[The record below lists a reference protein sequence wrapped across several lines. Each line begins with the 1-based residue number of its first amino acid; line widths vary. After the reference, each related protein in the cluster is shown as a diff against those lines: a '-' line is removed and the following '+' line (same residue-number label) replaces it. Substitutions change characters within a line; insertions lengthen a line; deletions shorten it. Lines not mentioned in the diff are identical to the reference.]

1 MFRKSIV
8 GVAAAVVLIC
18 WATQVLADVKLPAV
32 IGANMVLQRGRPVAI
47 WGWADPNETVT
58 VSIAGESASARTDDG
73 GNWRVTLPELDADG
87 RTHRLLAE
95 GSSGSTVSVEN
106 VLVGDVWLCTGP
118 SNIQWALRRCDN
130 GKAEVAA
137 ADFPQIRFFR
147 VAKKLADK
155 PQADCQG
162 DWFECRPDAVGDV
175 SGVGYFFARRLHRDL
190 DVPIGVLQSF
200 WGGSRV
206 EAWTG
211 IEALQAEPALKPI
224 LDWWQRSRE
233 DHDSGRTKADYQRQL
248 DQWQETA
255 ERAKASGVK
264 PPAKPKPPENPHT
277 SHHRPACLFNGMI
290 APLTPY
296 AIRGAITY
304 QGLGNLFWAQYGNA
318 LMPTMVAD
326 WRSRWGQGDFP
337 FGMVQPAPYPCDRW
351 PKSGPDAYSLQRE
364 SQLLLLDSVPNTG
377 VALTMDID
385 DLDELHFT
393 NKQAVGRRMADWALT
408 SVYGRRIPYRGP
420 VYKSM
425 SVEGDRI
432 RIRFSNTGAGLI
444 TNDGRPPVHFTIA
457 GSDKIFHPATAA
469 IDGHTVVVHGL
480 DVAHPVAVRFA
491 WSETAVPNLFNK
503 DVLPASLF
511 RTDVPK

>member
-1 MFRKSIV
+1 MRRLLCWT
-8 GVAAAVVLIC
+8 VALCAVFIC
-18 WATQVLADVKLPAV
+18 SATQVLADVKLPAV
-32 IGANMVLQRGRPVAI
+32 IGPNMVLQRGRPVAI
-47 WGWADPNETVT
+47 WGWADPNETVS
-58 VSIAGESASARTDDG
+58 VSIAGKTASALTDDE
-73 GNWRVTLPELDADG
+73 GNWRVTLPELEADG
-87 RTHRLLAE
+87 RTLTLVVE

-106 VLVGDVWLCTGP
+106 VLVGEVWLCTGP
-118 SNIQWALRRCDN
+118 SNIQWPLRRCDN
-130 GKAEVAA
+130 GEQEVAA
-137 ADFPQIRFFR
+137 ADFPRIRFFS
-147 VAKKLADK
+147 VAKKLADQ

-162 DWFECRPDAVGDV
+162 DWIECRPDTVGDV

-211 IEALQAEPALKPI
+211 IESLQAEPALKPI
-224 LDWWQRSRE
+224 LDWWQQSRE
-233 DHDSGRTKADYQRQL
+233 DFDSGRTKADYQAQL
-248 DQWQETA
+248 EEWQQAA

-277 SHHRPACLFNGMI
+277 SRHRPACLFNGMI

-425 SVEGDRI
+425 SVEGDKI
-432 RIRFSNTGAGLI
+432 RIRFSNTGTGLV
-444 TNDGRPPVHFTIA
+444 TNDGRPPSHFTIA
-457 GSDKIFHPATAA
+457 GSDGIFHPATAT
-469 IDGHTVVVHGL
+469 IDGHTVVVHGP
-480 DVAHPVAVRFA
+480 DVRRPVAVRFA
-491 WSETAVPNLFNK
+491 WSDTAVPNLFNK
-503 DVLPASLF
+503 DGLPASLF
-511 RTDVPK
+511 RTDVP

>member
-1 MFRKSIV
+1 VRRIFFWTMV
-8 GVAAAVVLIC
+8 VCAALIC
-18 WATQVLADVKLPAV
+18 WATQVVADVKLPAV
-32 IGANMVLQRGRPVAI
+32 IGPNMVLQRGRPVAI

-58 VSIAGESASARTDDG
+58 VSIAGESASARADDT
-73 GNWRVTLPELDADG
+73 GNWQVTLPRLDADG
-87 RTHRLLAE
+87 RTHTLVVK

-106 VLVGDVWLCTGP
+106 VLVGEVWLCTGP
-118 SNIQWALRRCDN
+118 SNIFWPVRRCDN
-130 GKAEVAA
+130 AKEEIAA
-137 ADFPQIRFFR
+137 ADFPRIRFFS
-147 VAKKLADK
+147 VAKKLADR

-162 DWFECRPDAVGDV
+162 DWFECRPDTVGDV
-175 SGVGYFFARRLHRDL
+175 SGVGYFFARRVHRDL

-211 IEALQAEPALKPI
+211 IESLQAEPALKPI
-224 LDWWQRSRE
+224 LDWWRRSRE
-233 DHDSGRTKADYQRQL
+233 DFDSGRTKADYQKQL
-248 DQWQETA
+248 EAWQEA
-255 ERAKASGVK
+255 VERAKASSAK

-277 SHHRPACLFNGMI
+277 SRHRPACLFNGMI

-304 QGLGNLFWAQYGNA
+304 QGLGNLFWARYSNA

-337 FGMVQPAPYPCDRW
+337 LGMVQPAPFPCDRW
-351 PKSGPDAYSLQRE
+351 PKQEPDAYSLQRE

-393 NKQAVGRRMADWALT
+393 NKQIVGRRMADWALA

-425 SVEGDRI
+425 SVEGDKI
-432 RIRFSNTGAGLI
+432 RIRFFNTGTGLV
-444 TNDGRPPVHFTIA
+444 TNDGGPPSHFTIA
-457 GSDKIFHPATAA
+457 GSDKLFHPGTAT
-469 IDGHTVVVHGL
+469 IDVHTVVVHGP
-480 DVAHPVAVRFA
+480 DVRRPVAVRFA

-503 DVLPASLF
+503 DGLPASLF
-511 RTDVPK
+511 RTDIPR